1 MLIAEHRGPMLTQS
15 KIQDPKSFPVLG
27 VQVDAVQIPH
37 VIEQMEEWI
46 YERSGTHFIAVTNVD
61 SVTRAWHQDYF
72 RQALNAADLTVA
84 DGMPLVWVGRLR
96 GHAMKRRVYGPE
108 LFLEFCRT
116 TSAKGYSHFFYGGA
130 AGVPEELADALAHQC
145 PNLKAVGTYSPPY
158 RPLTPEEDNEEV
170 RMINQAAPD
179 VLWVGL
185 GGLKQERWMF
195 EHRHLLN
202 VPVIVGVGAAFD
214 FHTGRLPQA
223 PRWMREH
230 GLEWLFRLWQE
241 PKRLWRRYLIYNTQ
255 FVFLVVLEFLG
266 IHRQY

>member
-1 MLIAEHRGPMLTQS
+1 
-15 KIQDPKSFPVLG
+15 
-27 VQVDAVQIPH
+27 
-37 VIEQMEEWI
+37 
-46 YERSGTHFIAVTNVD
+46 
-61 SVTRAWHQDYF
+61 
-72 RQALNAADLTVA
+72 
-84 DGMPLVWVGRLR
+84 
-96 GHAMKRRVYGPE
+96 
-108 LFLEFCRT
+108 
-116 TSAKGYSHFFYGGA
+116 
-130 AGVPEELADALAHQC
+130 
-145 PNLKAVGTYSPPY
+145 
-158 RPLTPEEDNEEV
+158 
-170 RMINQAAPD
+170 MINQAAPD